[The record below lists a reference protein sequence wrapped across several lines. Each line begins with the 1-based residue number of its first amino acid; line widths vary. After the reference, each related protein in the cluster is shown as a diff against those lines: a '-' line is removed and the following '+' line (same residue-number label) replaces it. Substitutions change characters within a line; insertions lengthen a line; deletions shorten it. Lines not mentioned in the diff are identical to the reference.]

1 MLKKNVLLR
10 LALATLIGMPLI
22 AILVD
27 RFSESVDLRM
37 ALSGNG
43 LWGQQVL
50 WGSLAG
56 LCIAMVAHLMI
67 ASPLLREVNTSYAR
81 MLGRFQLSFS
91 EVLLISLSAGV
102 GEEILFRGAIQP
114 FLGVAVTSV
123 LFVAVHGYLNPKDWR
138 LSVYGVFM
146 TIGIAWLGYL
156 AETQGLLSAIIGH
169 TIIDV
174 YLLIYLQRSA
184 KTISVTDNPDLID
197 FPEDEEDSM

>member
-56 LCIAMVAHLMI
+56 LCIAVVAHLMI

>member
-56 LCIAMVAHLMI
+56 LCIAVVAHLMI

-184 KTISVTDNPDLID
+184 KTISVTDNPDLVD
-197 FPEDEEDSM
+197 FPEEE

>member
-43 LWGQQVL
+43 LWGQQML

-56 LCIAMVAHLMI
+56 LCIAVVAHLMI

-184 KTISVTDNPDLID
+184 KTISVTDNPDLVD
-197 FPEDEEDSM
+197 FPEEE

>member
-1 MLKKNVLLR
+1 
-10 LALATLIGMPLI
+10 
-22 AILVD
+22 
-27 RFSESVDLRM
+27 
-37 ALSGNG
+37 
-43 LWGQQVL
+43 
-50 WGSLAG
+50 
-56 LCIAMVAHLMI
+56 
-67 ASPLLREVNTSYAR
+67 LREVNTSYAR

>member
-1 MLKKNVLLR
+1 
-10 LALATLIGMPLI
+10 
-22 AILVD
+22 
-27 RFSESVDLRM
+27 
-37 ALSGNG
+37 
-43 LWGQQVL
+43 
-50 WGSLAG
+50 
-56 LCIAMVAHLMI
+56 
-67 ASPLLREVNTSYAR
+67 
-81 MLGRFQLSFS
+81 
-91 EVLLISLSAGV
+91 V

-184 KTISVTDNPDLID
+184 KTISVTDNSDLID

>member
-37 ALSGNG
+37 ALTGNG
-43 LWGQQVL
+43 LWAQQVL

-56 LCIAMVAHLMI
+56 MCIAVVAHLMI

-102 GEEILFRGAIQP
+102 GVEILFRGAIQP

-184 KTISVTDNPDLID
+184 KTISVTDNPDLLD
-197 FPEDEEDSM
+197 FPEEEEI

>member
-56 LCIAMVAHLMI
+56 LCIAVVAHLMI

-184 KTISVTDNPDLID
+184 KTISVTDNSDLID